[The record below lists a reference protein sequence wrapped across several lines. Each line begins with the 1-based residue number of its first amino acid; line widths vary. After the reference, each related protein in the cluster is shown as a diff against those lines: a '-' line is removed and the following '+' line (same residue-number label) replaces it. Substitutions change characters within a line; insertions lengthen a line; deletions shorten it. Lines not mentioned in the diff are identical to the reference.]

1 MSKMR
6 QMDSFNQY
14 RLILFC
20 VYLEEPI
27 GLKEIQVMGSV
38 NFSLK
43 SFKPLPRPL

>member
-20 VYLEEPI
+20 IYLEGPI
-27 GLKEIQVMGSV
+27 GLKEIQVVGSV
-38 NFSLK
+38 NSLK
-43 SFKPLPRPL
+43 SFKRLPRPL